1 MHIQDP
7 YVATMLCM
15 QMPRL
20 FHTLLATQL
29 LSANLQM
36 KKKEKRKKRYQNL
49 TPDLKLVELVWSVR
63 RCRFFLNFIYHL
75 HFVSFCFM
83 FILFFLI
90 IFRFLLIQLL
100 F

>member
-1 MHIQDP
+1 MHIEDP

-36 KKKEKRKKRYQNL
+36 KKKEKRKK
-49 TPDLKLVELVWSVR
+49 KLPKFDTRLETR
-63 RCRFFLNFIYHL
+63 
-75 HFVSFCFM
+75 
-83 FILFFLI
+83 
-90 IFRFLLIQLL
+90 
-100 F
+100 

>member
-36 KKKEKRKKRYQNL
+36 KKKEKRKNVTKIWHQTWNSLNL
-49 TPDLKLVELVWSVR
+49 FGLFVAVA
-63 RCRFFLNFIYHL
+63 FFLTLYII
-75 HFVSFCFM
+75 FVSFPFVLC
-83 FILFFLI
+83 LFF
-90 IFRFLLIQLL
+90 FF
-100 F
+100 